1 MGFGIGI
8 SLLVFLHTPYNLLI
22 MELLDLLVIALY
34 FGLILW
40 IAKWAS
46 EKKQNDTFSSED
58 YFLAGKSQGWLVIG
72 ASLFASNIGSEIILG
87 VSGAGASGD
96 MPMAN
101 FEILASLVLI
111 LLGWV
116 FVPFYLR
123 TGVYTMPEF
132 LEKRY
137 SAACRTYLSIISIL
151 AYIVTK
157 ISLIIFAGALVFE
170 VLGISFWV
178 GAIITVL
185 ATGFYTVLGG
195 LRAVIYTDMVQ
206 AFILLLGTA
215 AVAFFGLYQ
224 LGGWDELIHTLNM
237 AATQDGTPG
246 ADQYFNLWRPV
257 SDTEYPWTGMLF
269 GAPILG
275 VWYWCTDQYIVQR
288 VLSAKDISN
297 ARKGTLF
304 AGYLKLLP
312 VFLFFLPG
320 VVAFAL
326 MQKGEISF
334 PMDNLDKALPAM
346 ITGILPMGLKGLA
359 IAGLL
364 AALMS
369 SLSSAFNSSST
380 LLTIDFYQKYRPQAS
395 ERELVLFGRV
405 STIVLVILSL
415 GWIPFMSV
423 LMDGGIFKYLQNVQ
437 AYISPPIAAVF
448 LFGLFFKWINARGA
462 LVALWSGFILGITRF
477 VTEFLY
483 KNGTIKVSE
492 DSFFGYLLNIN
503 FLHFAIVLFVFCSV
517 VLMLISKTGRAQ
529 SPASLEQV
537 TFQKRSGSLSLDRRS
552 DLWWTIGLVAAV
564 LLLWWVF
571 SPIGII

>member
-1 MGFGIGI
+1 MNIFDYSIIAIYFGI
-8 SLLVFLHTPYNLLI
+8 
-22 MELLDLLVIALY
+22 
-34 FGLILW
+34 ILW

-46 EKKQNDTFSSED
+46 EKKEDGSFSSVD
-58 YFLAGKSQGWLVIG
+58 YFLAGKNQGWLVIG

-87 VSGAGASGD
+87 VSGAGARAN

-137 SAACRTYLSIISIL
+137 SRACRNYLSVVSVL
-151 AYIVTK
+151 AYIITK

-170 VLGISFWV
+170 VLGIPFWT
-178 GAIITVL
+178 GAIITVI

-195 LRAVIYTDMVQ
+195 LKAVIYTDMVQ

-215 AVAFFGLYQ
+215 VISIFGLYQ
-224 LGGWDELIHTLNM
+224 LGGWGEMIETISV
-237 AATQDGTPG
+237 AAQTEGNPPVDRF
-246 ADQYFNLWRPV
+246 FNLWRPME
-257 SDTEYPWTGMLF
+257 DTEYPWTGMLF

-288 VLSAKDISN
+288 VLSAKDVSN
-297 ARKGTLF
+297 ARKGALF

-312 VFLFFLPG
+312 VFLFFIPG
-320 VVAFAL
+320 VIAYAL
-326 MQKGEISF
+326 MQKGMISYS
-334 PMDNLDKALPAM
+334 MDNPDQALPTL
-346 ITGILPMGLKGLA
+346 ITEFLPAGLKGLA

-380 LLTIDFYQKYRPQAS
+380 LLTIDFYQKYKPDAT
-395 ERELVLFGRV
+395 EKDLVVFGRIA
-405 STIVLVILSL
+405 TIVLVIVSL
-415 GWIPFMSV
+415 GWIPFMNA
-423 LMDGGIFKYLQNVQ
+423 LMGGGIFHYLQSVQ

-448 LFGLFFKWINARGA
+448 LLGLFYKWINARGA
-462 LVALWSGFILGITRF
+462 IITLWTGFAIGIFRLVMEFMSNNNTITIA
-477 VTEFLY
+477 EGSFLDY
-483 KNGTIKVSE
+483 FLS
-492 DSFFGYLLNIN
+492 IN
-503 FLHFAIVLFVFCSV
+503 FLHFALFLFLFCSA
-517 VLMLISKTGRAQ
+517 VLMLVSKMSTPQ
-529 SPASLEQV
+529 PEDQLEMV
-537 TFQKRSGSLSLDRRS
+537 TFQRNTKSFAFEWTS
-552 DLWWTIGLVAAV
+552 DVKLTIVLIILVLALWVT
-564 LLLWWVF
+564 F
-571 SPIGII
+571 SPFGVG